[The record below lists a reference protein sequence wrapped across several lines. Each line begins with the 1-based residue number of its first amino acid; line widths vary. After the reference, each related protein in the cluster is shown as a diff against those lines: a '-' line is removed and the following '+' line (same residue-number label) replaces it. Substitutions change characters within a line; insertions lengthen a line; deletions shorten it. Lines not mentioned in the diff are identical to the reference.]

1 MGSFCKFSIEIKF
14 FQVVVEKGGIFFEL
28 RIFERGRYYSR
39 SVCMGKKSLSLVAVK
54 IGANGVRS

>member
-1 MGSFCKFSIEIKF
+1 MGGVRKFSIEAKF
-14 FQVVVEKGGIFFEL
+14 FQLVVEEGETFFEL

-39 SVCMGKKSLSLVAVK
+39 SVCMEKKSLSLVAVK